1 MAHVPASERRPQL
14 VQAAL
19 DLMTREG
26 VAAGSTRAIAA
37 ELGVAQATVH
47 YTFGTKKDLYRAV
60 VEQLSSEAIGQVRAA
75 SPGDGT
81 FGEQVHTLVYALWEA
96 TNGEEGRCVL
106 LSEFAALAMR
116 DPDVREIMLGLQR
129 EIEGTATEMLTALA
143 AAHGLTLAMPAREI
157 AVHFLSGFDGLT
169 ARQLALR
176 GADDRSGT
184 ETLRALDLLVATTVG
199 LCLGTPAVRPE
210 PGWHG
215 AAGTA

>member
-60 VEQLSSEAIGQVRAA
+60 VEQLTAEFIGHVRAA
-75 SPGDGT
+75 YPGDGS
-81 FGEQVHTLVYALWEA
+81 FGEQVATLVHALWESS
-96 TNGEEGRCVL
+96 TGTDGRCVL

-116 DPDVREIMLGLQR
+116 DPDLQEIMRALQHG
-129 EIEGTATEMLTALA
+129 IERTAAEMLTALA
-143 AAHGLTLAMPAREI
+143 EAHGLELATPAEEI
-157 AVHFLSGFDGLT
+157 AVHFLTGFDGLT
-169 ARQLALR
+169 DRYLALR
-176 GADDRSGT
+176 APGEQPDQG
-184 ETLRALDLLVATTVG
+184 TLRALDLLVATTVG
-199 LCLGTPAVRPE
+199 LCLGAPAKQ
-210 PGWHG
+210 
-215 AAGTA
+215 